1 MKNVQIPYDL
11 FVALVEYHLGYDDE
25 YEDEI
30 RQGLEQNWTPWC
42 GTSCTP
48 NIKLI
53 PARKNGNRPG
63 KRTWTGT
70 AYSRIFAG
78 NRNLLSY

>member
-11 FVALVEYHLGYDDE
+11 FVALLEYHLSYDDE
-25 YEDEI
+25 YADEI
-30 RQGLEQNWTPWC
+30 RQGLERKLDAWC

-48 NIKLI
+48 NIKLH
-53 PARKNGNRPG
+53 PARKNGNKPG
-63 KRTWTGT
+63 RRIWTGA